1 MQNIGYSKYQ
11 KTLSVLSDIILLNI
25 CYFVVYLHHFYTLT
39 AFTQSRYFEL
49 LLFFNIAWFFSVNA
63 VKVYDTGRTNTIE
76 ETIKRLLN
84 ALLLFLVLI
93 FAFLGLKGIVYNKY
107 FIFQSYVLT
116 ATLLTIGNI
125 TIVGLLKS
133 YRRKGYNFRNVLIAG
148 YGEIAND
155 LKEYLINNPQLGY
168 KLLGIFDDNTDN
180 DSTTGNIKSIE
191 QFCAENVVHEIYC
204 CLPYI
209 EPRKVRRLIKFS
221 ENNFIKIG
229 IIPDIRGFPG
239 KNVEVS
245 LYDFIP
251 VLNFRPGPLEDQLN
265 ALVKRTFDMLFSLFV
280 LVCILSWLFP
290 LFAIFI
296 KLESSGPVLFIQRRT
311 GRGNKSFRCYKFRTM
326 MVNKDADQKQATR
339 DDSRITR
346 FGRFLRKTNLDEMP
360 QFFNVLKGEMSVVG
374 PRPHMLKHTEEF
386 TLAVEKFMLRHYV
399 KPGITGLAQIKGYRG
414 ETNTYEK
421 LKNRVKLDRFY
432 VANWSLFFDIR
443 IILMTIYSMFKGDK
457 NAF

>member
-11 KTLSVLSDIILLNI
+11 KTLSILTDIAILNVSYFSIYIYHFNSLN
-25 CYFVVYLHHFYTLT
+25 
-39 AFTQSRYFEL
+39 AFAQSRYFEL
-49 LLFFNIAWFFSVNA
+49 LLFYNIAWFFSVNA
-63 VKVYDTGRTNTIE
+63 LKVYDISRTNSTE
-76 ETIKRLLN
+76 DTVKRLLN
-84 ALLLFLVLI
+84 ALLLFLILI
-93 FAFLGLKGIVYNKY
+93 FAFLGLKGILYNKY
-107 FIFQSYVLT
+107 LIFQSYVLT
-116 ATLLTIGNI
+116 AFLLTISNI
-125 TIVGLLKS
+125 TVIALLKN

-148 YGEIAND
+148 YGEIAID
-155 LKEYLINNPQLGY
+155 LKEYLMNNPQLGY
-168 KLLGIFDDNTDN
+168 KLLGIFDDKS
-180 DSTTGNIKSIE
+180 DSNEIKGNIKSIE
-191 QFCAENVVHEIYC
+191 KFCAESVIHEIYC

-209 EPRKVRRLIKFS
+209 EPRQVRRLIKFS
-221 ENNFIKIG
+221 ENNFIKVG

-251 VLNFRPGPLEDQLN
+251 VLNFRPGPLEDQFN
-265 ALVKRTFDMLFSLFV
+265 AFIKRSFDLLLSILV

-296 KLESSGPVLFIQRRT
+296 KLESPGPALFIQRRT

-326 MVNKDADQKQATR
+326 HVNKDANQKQATR
-339 DDSRITR
+339 DDARITR
-346 FGRFLRKTNLDEMP
+346 FGRFLRRTNLDEMP

-443 IILMTIYSMFKGDK
+443 IILLTTYSMLKGDK